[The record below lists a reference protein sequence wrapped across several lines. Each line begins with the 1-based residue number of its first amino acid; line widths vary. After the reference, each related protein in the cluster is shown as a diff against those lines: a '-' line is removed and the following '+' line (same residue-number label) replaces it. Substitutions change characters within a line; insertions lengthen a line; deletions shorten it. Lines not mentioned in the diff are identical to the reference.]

1 MPVSTEIAADERPV
15 PWAPIAATTAM
26 MGVFAVTLGLTY
38 PLLSLVLE
46 SQGEKSAMIGL
57 NAAMAPLGLV
67 ASAPIMP
74 MLARRFGPWPMAVA
88 CAVATG
94 TLMIALGAFRAL
106 EPWFPLRFLLG
117 IAISGL
123 FIVSETW
130 INQLAT
136 RRIRGRVMGIYTMVL
151 SGGFAV
157 GPFLIAAIG
166 SAGWLPF
173 LVGAGIAF
181 SILPFLWAVRRRVPQ
196 FEPEERSSLMAF
208 LPMAPALMAV
218 VGVMALF
225 DAAGLALLPV
235 YGLRHGLDEATTSTA
250 VGMLVIGNVLFQY
263 PIGWL
268 ADHMSRRWLLLG
280 LAILTIAGC
289 LALPA
294 AIETPALRWPLLLFW
309 GAMAFGVYPVA
320 LAELGDR
327 FSGALLLAGNAAFA
341 LMWGVGGL
349 IGAPIAGA
357 AMQAFGPEGLPVTL
371 ALAYAGLVVVAV
383 LRRD

>member
-1 MPVSTEIAADERPV
+1 MPVTTEIAADQRPV

-46 SQGEKSAMIGL
+46 SQGERSAMIGL

-74 MLARRFGPWPMAVA
+74 LLAKHFGPWPMAVA

-94 TLMIALGAFRAL
+94 ALMLALGAFRAL

-117 IAISGL
+117 VAISGL

-136 RRIRGRVMGIYTMVL
+136 RRIRGRVMGIYATVL
-151 SGGFAV
+151 SAGFAV

-181 SILPFLWAVRRRVPQ
+181 SILPILWAVRRRVPR
-196 FEPEERSSLMAF
+196 FEPEARGSLAAF
-208 LPMAPALMAV
+208 LPLAPALLAV

-235 YGLRHGLDEATTSTA
+235 YGLRHGLDETTTSTA
-250 VGMLVIGNVLFQY
+250 VGMLVVGNVLFQY

-280 LAILTIAGC
+280 LALLTIAGC
-289 LALPA
+289 LALPV
-294 AIETPALRWPLLLFW
+294 AIGTPVILWPLLVLW

-320 LAELGDR
+320 LADLGDR

-349 IGAPIAGA
+349 IGAPVAGA

-371 ALAYAGLVVVAV
+371 ALAYAGLVLVAL
-383 LRRD
+383 LRRE

>member
-1 MPVSTEIAADERPV
+1 MPVSTEVVADERPI
-15 PWAPIAATTAM
+15 PWAPLAATTAM
-26 MGVFAVTLGLTY
+26 MGVFAITLGLTY

-46 SQGEKSAMIGL
+46 SQGERSAMIGL

-67 ASAPIMP
+67 ASAPVLP
-74 MLARRFGPWPMAVA
+74 VLARRFGPWRVAVA
-88 CAVATG
+88 CAIATG
-94 TLMIALGAFRAL
+94 TLMLALGAFRAL
-106 EPWFPLRFLLG
+106 EPWFPLRFALG
-117 IAISGL
+117 VAISGL

-136 RRIRGRVMGIYTMVL
+136 RRIRGRVMGVYATVL

-173 LVGAGIAF
+173 LVGAGVAF
-181 SILPFLWAVRRRVPQ
+181 SILPILWTVRRRVPQ
-196 FEPEERSSLMAF
+196 FEAEARGSLVAF
-208 LPMAPALMAV
+208 LPLAPALLAV

-263 PIGWL
+263 PVGWL

-280 LAILTIAGC
+280 LALLTVAGC

-294 AIETPALRWPLLLFW
+294 AIESSVLLWPLLVFW

-349 IGAPIAGA
+349 VGAPVAGA
-357 AMQAFGPEGLPVTL
+357 AMQVFGPEGLPVTL
-371 ALAYAGLVVVAV
+371 ALAYAGLVVVAL
-383 LRRD
+383 LRRE

>member
-1 MPVSTEIAADERPV
+1 MPVSTEIAAEERPV

-46 SQGEKSAMIGL
+46 SQGENSAMIGL

-74 MLARRFGPWPMAVA
+74 VLAKRFGPWPVAVV

-94 TLMIALGAFRAL
+94 ALMLALGAFRAL
-106 EPWFPLRFLLG
+106 EPWFPLRFALG

-136 RRIRGRVMGIYTMVL
+136 RRIRGRVMGIYTTVL
-151 SGGFAV
+151 SAGFAV

-181 SILPFLWAVRRRVPQ
+181 AILPILWTVRRRVPQ
-196 FEPEERSSLMAF
+196 FEPDERSSLMAF
-208 LPMAPALMAV
+208 LPLAPALLAIV
-218 VGVMALF
+218 VVMALF

-250 VGMLVIGNVLFQY
+250 VGMLVVGNVLFQY
-263 PIGWL
+263 PVGWL
-268 ADHMSRRWLLLG
+268 ADHMPRRWLLLG
-280 LAILTIAGC
+280 LALLTVAGC

-349 IGAPIAGA
+349 IGAPVAGA
-357 AMQAFGPEGLPVTL
+357 AMQVFGPEGLPVTL
-371 ALAYAGLVVVAV
+371 ALAYAGLVVVAL